1 MAIIQAIKQHEDEFD
16 RFVSDDDDEELGESQ
31 FNPDIIQKVE
41 ELLQVHE
48 VPSYSRVALT
58 NCINEAGNEVHDESF
73 QKLLDLRKKLL
84 DFVDSWMAYLA
95 PNLSAIVG
103 TTVGAKLMAT
113 AGGLEPLARMSPCNL
128 QHMGFLNISLDG
140 LPIKLTHGYLQESD
154 ISQTFP
160 LAVTRGATRVLASN
174 CSAAARFDFK
184 QNDPS
189 GNTGKHLREVVINKF
204 RSYDKSPSPQFGVLN
219 QSMPPGRKVEELL
232 QVHEVPS
239 YSRVALT
246 SEVGYEIIC
255 DSIRLLLSIEKE
267 VYYMYRR
274 QFPEAAE
281 SSLVQKSI
289 IDCINEAGN
298 EVHDESFQKLL
309 DLRKKLLDFVDSWM
323 AYLAPN
329 LSAIVGTTVGAK
341 LMATAGGL
349 EPLARMSP
357 CNLQHMGFLNISLD
371 GLPIKLT
378 HGYLQE
384 SEISQTFPLAVTRG
398 ATRVLASNCSTA
410 ARFDFEQNDPSG
422 NTGKHLRE
430 VVINKFRSYDK
441 SPSPQF
447 GVLNQS
453 MPPVERRKIE

>member
-16 RFVSDDDDEELGESQ
+16 PFVSDDDEELGESQ
-31 FNPDIIQKVE
+31 FNP
-41 ELLQVHE
+41 
-48 VPSYSRVALT
+48 SSF
-58 NCINEAGNEVHDESF
+58 NCY
-73 QKLLDLRKKLL
+73 
-84 DFVDSWMAYLA
+84 W
-95 PNLSAIVG
+95 
-103 TTVGAKLMAT
+103 
-113 AGGLEPLARMSPCNL
+113 
-128 QHMGFLNISLDG
+128 
-140 LPIKLTHGYLQESD
+140 
-154 ISQTFP
+154 
-160 LAVTRGATRVLASN
+160 
-174 CSAAARFDFK
+174 
-184 QNDPS
+184 
-189 GNTGKHLREVVINKF
+189 
-204 RSYDKSPSPQFGVLN
+204 
-219 QSMPPGRKVEELL
+219 KVEELL

-323 AYLAPN
+323 TYLAPN

-357 CNLQHMGFLNISLD
+357 CNIQHMGFLNISLD

-398 ATRVLASNCSTA
+398 ATRVLASNCSAA
-410 ARFDFEQNDPSG
+410 ARFDFKQNDPSG

-430 VVINKFRSYDK
+430 VVINKFRRY
-441 SPSPQF
+441 
-447 GVLNQS
+447 G
-453 MPPVERRKIE
+453 

>member
-16 RFVSDDDDEELGESQ
+16 RFASDDDDEELGESQ

-48 VPSYSRVALT
+48 VPS
-58 NCINEAGNEVHDESF
+58 
-73 QKLLDLRKKLL
+73 
-84 DFVDSWMAYLA
+84 
-95 PNLSAIVG
+95 
-103 TTVGAKLMAT
+103 
-113 AGGLEPLARMSPCNL
+113 
-128 QHMGFLNISLDG
+128 
-140 LPIKLTHGYLQESD
+140 
-154 ISQTFP
+154 
-160 LAVTRGATRVLASN
+160 
-174 CSAAARFDFK
+174 
-184 QNDPS
+184 
-189 GNTGKHLREVVINKF
+189 
-204 RSYDKSPSPQFGVLN
+204 
-219 QSMPPGRKVEELL
+219 
-232 QVHEVPS
+232 S

-246 SEVGYEIIC
+246 SEAGYVIIC
-255 DSIRLLLSIEKE
+255 DSIRLLLN
-267 VYYMYRR
+267 
-274 QFPEAAE
+274 
-281 SSLVQKSI
+281 
-289 IDCINEAGN
+289 CINEAGN

-398 ATRVLASNCSTA
+398 ATRVLASNCSAA
-410 ARFDFEQNDPSG
+410 ARFDFKQNDPSG

-447 GVLNQS
+447 GVLNQTLK
-453 MPPVERRKIE
+453 MEDGDEIDTLLHQTGGGGD

>member
-48 VPSYSRVALT
+48 IPS
-58 NCINEAGNEVHDESF
+58 
-73 QKLLDLRKKLL
+73 
-84 DFVDSWMAYLA
+84 
-95 PNLSAIVG
+95 
-103 TTVGAKLMAT
+103 
-113 AGGLEPLARMSPCNL
+113 
-128 QHMGFLNISLDG
+128 
-140 LPIKLTHGYLQESD
+140 
-154 ISQTFP
+154 
-160 LAVTRGATRVLASN
+160 
-174 CSAAARFDFK
+174 
-184 QNDPS
+184 
-189 GNTGKHLREVVINKF
+189 
-204 RSYDKSPSPQFGVLN
+204 
-219 QSMPPGRKVEELL
+219 
-232 QVHEVPS
+232 S

-309 DLRKKLLDFVDSWM
+309 DLRKKLLDIVDSWM

-398 ATRVLASNCSTA
+398 ATRVLASNCSAA
-410 ARFDFEQNDPSG
+410 ARFDFKQNDPSG

-441 SPSPQF
+441 SPSSQF

-453 MPPVERRKIE
+453 MPPGKCGDMNSGTSTQILEGGTGPEKKRVEL

>member
-1 MAIIQAIKQHEDEFD
+1 MY
-16 RFVSDDDDEELGESQ
+16 
-31 FNPDIIQKVE
+31 KVE

-48 VPSYSRVALT
+48 VPS
-58 NCINEAGNEVHDESF
+58 
-73 QKLLDLRKKLL
+73 
-84 DFVDSWMAYLA
+84 
-95 PNLSAIVG
+95 
-103 TTVGAKLMAT
+103 
-113 AGGLEPLARMSPCNL
+113 
-128 QHMGFLNISLDG
+128 
-140 LPIKLTHGYLQESD
+140 
-154 ISQTFP
+154 
-160 LAVTRGATRVLASN
+160 
-174 CSAAARFDFK
+174 
-184 QNDPS
+184 
-189 GNTGKHLREVVINKF
+189 
-204 RSYDKSPSPQFGVLN
+204 
-219 QSMPPGRKVEELL
+219 
-232 QVHEVPS
+232 S

-255 DSIRLLLSIEKE
+255 DSICLLQSIEKE

-329 LSAIVGTTVGAK
+329 LSAIVGTTVGAM
-341 LMATAGGL
+341 LMVMDGGL

-398 ATRVLASNCSTA
+398 ATRVLASNCSAA
-410 ARFDFEQNDPSG
+410 ARFDFKQNDPSG

-453 MPPVERRKIE
+453 MPPGPEKNRVELSRAPVRLQSDDGCLKQLRLMKMR

>member
-1 MAIIQAIKQHEDEFD
+1 MAIIRAIKQHEDEFD

-58 NCINEAGNEVHDESF
+58 
-73 QKLLDLRKKLL
+73 
-84 DFVDSWMAYLA
+84 
-95 PNLSAIVG
+95 
-103 TTVGAKLMAT
+103 
-113 AGGLEPLARMSPCNL
+113 
-128 QHMGFLNISLDG
+128 
-140 LPIKLTHGYLQESD
+140 
-154 ISQTFP
+154 
-160 LAVTRGATRVLASN
+160 
-174 CSAAARFDFK
+174 
-184 QNDPS
+184 
-189 GNTGKHLREVVINKF
+189 
-204 RSYDKSPSPQFGVLN
+204 
-219 QSMPPGRKVEELL
+219 
-232 QVHEVPS
+232 
-239 YSRVALT
+239 
-246 SEVGYEIIC
+246 SEVGYEIIY

-341 LMATAGGL
+341 LMAMDGGL

-398 ATRVLASNCSTA
+398 ATRVLASICSAA
-410 ARFDFEQNDPSG
+410 ARFDFKQNDPSG

-430 VVINKFRSYDK
+430 VVINKFR
-441 SPSPQF
+441 
-447 GVLNQS
+447 
-453 MPPVERRKIE
+453 RRKCGDMNSGTSTQILEEGTGPEKKRVELSRAPVRSQSDDGCLKQLRLMKMRLKMEDGNEIGTLLHQTGGGGD

>member
-1 MAIIQAIKQHEDEFD
+1 MAIIRAIKQHEDEFD

-48 VPSYSRVALT
+48 VPS
-58 NCINEAGNEVHDESF
+58 
-73 QKLLDLRKKLL
+73 
-84 DFVDSWMAYLA
+84 
-95 PNLSAIVG
+95 
-103 TTVGAKLMAT
+103 
-113 AGGLEPLARMSPCNL
+113 
-128 QHMGFLNISLDG
+128 
-140 LPIKLTHGYLQESD
+140 
-154 ISQTFP
+154 
-160 LAVTRGATRVLASN
+160 
-174 CSAAARFDFK
+174 
-184 QNDPS
+184 
-189 GNTGKHLREVVINKF
+189 
-204 RSYDKSPSPQFGVLN
+204 
-219 QSMPPGRKVEELL
+219 
-232 QVHEVPS
+232 S

-398 ATRVLASNCSTA
+398 ATRVLASNCSAA
-410 ARFDFEQNDPSG
+410 ARFDFKQNDPSG

-453 MPPVERRKIE
+453 MPPGKCGDMNSGTSTQILEGGTGPEKKRVELSGAPVRSQSDDGCLKQLRLMKMSYVYIKL

>member
-48 VPSYSRVALT
+48 
-58 NCINEAGNEVHDESF
+58 
-73 QKLLDLRKKLL
+73 
-84 DFVDSWMAYLA
+84 
-95 PNLSAIVG
+95 
-103 TTVGAKLMAT
+103 
-113 AGGLEPLARMSPCNL
+113 
-128 QHMGFLNISLDG
+128 
-140 LPIKLTHGYLQESD
+140 
-154 ISQTFP
+154 
-160 LAVTRGATRVLASN
+160 
-174 CSAAARFDFK
+174 
-184 QNDPS
+184 
-189 GNTGKHLREVVINKF
+189 
-204 RSYDKSPSPQFGVLN
+204 
-219 QSMPPGRKVEELL
+219 
-232 QVHEVPS
+232 
-239 YSRVALT
+239 
-246 SEVGYEIIC
+246 
-255 DSIRLLLSIEKE
+255 E

-371 GLPIKLT
+371 ELPIKLT

-398 ATRVLASNCSTA
+398 ATRVLASNCSAA
-410 ARFDFEQNDPSG
+410 ARFDFKQNDPSG

-453 MPPVERRKIE
+453 MPPGRRPEAAPGSGAPLRHPGVVLNSDRIMSIKLVMGEEVVNIISAYAPQIGLDVSIKQAFWDVLEEVVQQIPREEKMVLGGDLNGHVGLRRDGFESVHGGFGFGDKNEAGKGILDFALTYDLSIMNTCQIDLFLVRNAWRKSYVDSKVIPGEN

>member
-48 VPSYSRVALT
+48 VPS
-58 NCINEAGNEVHDESF
+58 
-73 QKLLDLRKKLL
+73 
-84 DFVDSWMAYLA
+84 
-95 PNLSAIVG
+95 
-103 TTVGAKLMAT
+103 
-113 AGGLEPLARMSPCNL
+113 
-128 QHMGFLNISLDG
+128 
-140 LPIKLTHGYLQESD
+140 
-154 ISQTFP
+154 
-160 LAVTRGATRVLASN
+160 
-174 CSAAARFDFK
+174 
-184 QNDPS
+184 
-189 GNTGKHLREVVINKF
+189 
-204 RSYDKSPSPQFGVLN
+204 
-219 QSMPPGRKVEELL
+219 
-232 QVHEVPS
+232 S

-309 DLRKKLLDFVDSWM
+309 DLRKKLLDIVDSWM

-410 ARFDFEQNDPSG
+410 ARFDFKQNDPSG

-441 SPSPQF
+441 SSSPQF

-453 MPPVERRKIE
+453 MPPGTSGQILEGGTGPEKNRVELSRALVRLQSDDGCLKQLRLMKMR

>member
-16 RFVSDDDDEELGESQ
+16 RFVSDDDEEELGESQ

-48 VPSYSRVALT
+48 VPS
-58 NCINEAGNEVHDESF
+58 
-73 QKLLDLRKKLL
+73 
-84 DFVDSWMAYLA
+84 
-95 PNLSAIVG
+95 
-103 TTVGAKLMAT
+103 
-113 AGGLEPLARMSPCNL
+113 
-128 QHMGFLNISLDG
+128 
-140 LPIKLTHGYLQESD
+140 
-154 ISQTFP
+154 
-160 LAVTRGATRVLASN
+160 
-174 CSAAARFDFK
+174 
-184 QNDPS
+184 
-189 GNTGKHLREVVINKF
+189 
-204 RSYDKSPSPQFGVLN
+204 
-219 QSMPPGRKVEELL
+219 
-232 QVHEVPS
+232 S

-246 SEVGYEIIC
+246 SEAGYVIIC

-398 ATRVLASNCSTA
+398 ATRVLASNCSAA
-410 ARFDFEQNDPSG
+410 ARFDFKQNDPSG

-430 VVINKFRSYDK
+430 VVINKFGSYDK
-441 SPSPQF
+441 
-447 GVLNQS
+447 
-453 MPPVERRKIE
+453 RKCALKMEDGDEIDTLLHQTGGGGD

>member
-48 VPSYSRVALT
+48 IPS
-58 NCINEAGNEVHDESF
+58 
-73 QKLLDLRKKLL
+73 
-84 DFVDSWMAYLA
+84 
-95 PNLSAIVG
+95 
-103 TTVGAKLMAT
+103 
-113 AGGLEPLARMSPCNL
+113 
-128 QHMGFLNISLDG
+128 
-140 LPIKLTHGYLQESD
+140 
-154 ISQTFP
+154 
-160 LAVTRGATRVLASN
+160 
-174 CSAAARFDFK
+174 
-184 QNDPS
+184 
-189 GNTGKHLREVVINKF
+189 
-204 RSYDKSPSPQFGVLN
+204 
-219 QSMPPGRKVEELL
+219 
-232 QVHEVPS
+232 S

-341 LMATAGGL
+341 LMAMDGGL

-398 ATRVLASNCSTA
+398 ATRVLASICSAA
-410 ARFDFEQNDPSG
+410 ARFDFKQNDPSG

-430 VVINKFRSYDK
+430 VVINKFRRYGKCGDMNSGTSTQILEEGTGPEK
-441 SPSPQF
+441 KRVELSRAPVRS
-447 GVLNQS
+447 QS
-453 MPPVERRKIE
+453 DDGCLKQLRLMKMRLKMEDGNEIGTLLHQTGGGGD

>member
-1 MAIIQAIKQHEDEFD
+1 MAIIQAIKQHEVEFD
-16 RFVSDDDDEELGESQ
+16 RFVSDDDEEELGESQ
-31 FNPDIIQKVE
+31 FNPDIIQ
-41 ELLQVHE
+41 
-48 VPSYSRVALT
+48 
-58 NCINEAGNEVHDESF
+58 
-73 QKLLDLRKKLL
+73 
-84 DFVDSWMAYLA
+84 
-95 PNLSAIVG
+95 
-103 TTVGAKLMAT
+103 
-113 AGGLEPLARMSPCNL
+113 
-128 QHMGFLNISLDG
+128 
-140 LPIKLTHGYLQESD
+140 
-154 ISQTFP
+154 
-160 LAVTRGATRVLASN
+160 
-174 CSAAARFDFK
+174 
-184 QNDPS
+184 
-189 GNTGKHLREVVINKF
+189 
-204 RSYDKSPSPQFGVLN
+204 
-219 QSMPPGRKVEELL
+219 KVEELL

-309 DLRKKLLDFVDSWM
+309 DFVDSWM

-341 LMATAGGL
+341 LMAMDGGL

-378 HGYLQE
+378 HCYLQE

-398 ATRVLASNCSTA
+398 ATLVLASNCSAA
-410 ARFDFEQNDPSG
+410 ARFDFKQNDPSG

-430 VVINKFRSYDK
+430 VVINKFR
-441 SPSPQF
+441 
-447 GVLNQS
+447 
-453 MPPVERRKIE
+453 RRKCGDMNSGTSTQILEEGTGPEKKRVELSRAPVRSQSDDGCLKQLRLMKMRLKMEDGDEIGTLLHQTGGGGD

>member
-1 MAIIQAIKQHEDEFD
+1 MAIIRAIKQHEDEFD
-16 RFVSDDDDEELGESQ
+16 RFVSDDDEELGESQ

-41 ELLQVHE
+41 ELLQVH
-48 VPSYSRVALT
+48 
-58 NCINEAGNEVHDESF
+58 
-73 QKLLDLRKKLL
+73 
-84 DFVDSWMAYLA
+84 
-95 PNLSAIVG
+95 
-103 TTVGAKLMAT
+103 
-113 AGGLEPLARMSPCNL
+113 
-128 QHMGFLNISLDG
+128 
-140 LPIKLTHGYLQESD
+140 
-154 ISQTFP
+154 
-160 LAVTRGATRVLASN
+160 
-174 CSAAARFDFK
+174 
-184 QNDPS
+184 
-189 GNTGKHLREVVINKF
+189 
-204 RSYDKSPSPQFGVLN
+204 
-219 QSMPPGRKVEELL
+219 
-232 QVHEVPS
+232 
-239 YSRVALT
+239 
-246 SEVGYEIIC
+246 
-255 DSIRLLLSIEKE
+255 E

-371 GLPIKLT
+371 ELPIKLT

-398 ATRVLASNCSTA
+398 ATRVLASNCSAA
-410 ARFDFEQNDPSG
+410 ARFDFKQNDPSG

-453 MPPVERRKIE
+453 RRPEAAPGSGAPLRHPGVVLN

>member
-31 FNPDIIQKVE
+31 FNPDIIQKVD

-48 VPSYSRVALT
+48 VPS
-58 NCINEAGNEVHDESF
+58 
-73 QKLLDLRKKLL
+73 
-84 DFVDSWMAYLA
+84 
-95 PNLSAIVG
+95 
-103 TTVGAKLMAT
+103 
-113 AGGLEPLARMSPCNL
+113 
-128 QHMGFLNISLDG
+128 
-140 LPIKLTHGYLQESD
+140 
-154 ISQTFP
+154 
-160 LAVTRGATRVLASN
+160 
-174 CSAAARFDFK
+174 
-184 QNDPS
+184 
-189 GNTGKHLREVVINKF
+189 
-204 RSYDKSPSPQFGVLN
+204 
-219 QSMPPGRKVEELL
+219 
-232 QVHEVPS
+232 S

-371 GLPIKLT
+371 GLPIKHT

-384 SEISQTFPLAVTRG
+384 SEISQTFPLDVTRG
-398 ATRVLASNCSTA
+398 ATRVLASNCSAA
-410 ARFDFEQNDPSG
+410 ARFDFKQNDPSG

-453 MPPVERRKIE
+453 MPPGKCALKMEDGDEIDTLLHQTGGGGD

>member
-1 MAIIQAIKQHEDEFD
+1 MAIIQAIKQHEVEFD
-16 RFVSDDDDEELGESQ
+16 RFVSDDDEEELGESQ

-48 VPSYSRVALT
+48 VPS
-58 NCINEAGNEVHDESF
+58 
-73 QKLLDLRKKLL
+73 
-84 DFVDSWMAYLA
+84 
-95 PNLSAIVG
+95 
-103 TTVGAKLMAT
+103 
-113 AGGLEPLARMSPCNL
+113 
-128 QHMGFLNISLDG
+128 
-140 LPIKLTHGYLQESD
+140 
-154 ISQTFP
+154 
-160 LAVTRGATRVLASN
+160 
-174 CSAAARFDFK
+174 
-184 QNDPS
+184 
-189 GNTGKHLREVVINKF
+189 
-204 RSYDKSPSPQFGVLN
+204 
-219 QSMPPGRKVEELL
+219 
-232 QVHEVPS
+232 S

-309 DLRKKLLDFVDSWM
+309 DFVDSWM

-341 LMATAGGL
+341 LMAMDGGL

-378 HGYLQE
+378 HCYLQE

-398 ATRVLASNCSTA
+398 ATLVLASNCSAA
-410 ARFDFEQNDPSG
+410 ARFDFKQNDPSG

-430 VVINKFRSYDK
+430 VVINKFRRLKMEDGDEIGTLLH
-441 SPSPQF
+441 QT
-447 GVLNQS
+447 GGGGD
-453 MPPVERRKIE
+453 

>member
-48 VPSYSRVALT
+48 VPS
-58 NCINEAGNEVHDESF
+58 
-73 QKLLDLRKKLL
+73 
-84 DFVDSWMAYLA
+84 
-95 PNLSAIVG
+95 
-103 TTVGAKLMAT
+103 
-113 AGGLEPLARMSPCNL
+113 
-128 QHMGFLNISLDG
+128 
-140 LPIKLTHGYLQESD
+140 
-154 ISQTFP
+154 
-160 LAVTRGATRVLASN
+160 
-174 CSAAARFDFK
+174 
-184 QNDPS
+184 
-189 GNTGKHLREVVINKF
+189 
-204 RSYDKSPSPQFGVLN
+204 
-219 QSMPPGRKVEELL
+219 
-232 QVHEVPS
+232 S

-246 SEVGYEIIC
+246 SEAGYVIIC

-349 EPLARMSP
+349 EPLARMSS

-398 ATRVLASNCSTA
+398 ATRVLASNCSAA
-410 ARFDFEQNDPSG
+410 ARFDFKQNDPSG

-453 MPPVERRKIE
+453 MPPGKCGDMNSGTSTQILEGGTSPEKKRLKMEDGDEIDTLLHQTGGGGD